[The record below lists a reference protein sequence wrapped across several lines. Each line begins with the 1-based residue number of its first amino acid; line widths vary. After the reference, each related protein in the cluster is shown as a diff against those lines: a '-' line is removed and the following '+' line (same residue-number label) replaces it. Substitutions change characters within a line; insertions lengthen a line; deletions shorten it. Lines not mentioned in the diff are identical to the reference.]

1 MMVVSEIVLKGGKIL
16 RLRRRWQEKSG

>member
-1 MMVVSEIVLKGGKIL
+1 MMAVSEIVLKGGKIL